1 MEQYKKNKK
10 IFFVGIDP
18 GIKYSGIATIDINKK
33 ILNHSKIDSKN
44 LLKFANEVEK
54 ILKKYKPLMTAVENV
69 FTKKSPREAFKL
81 CENRGVVIF
90 LLEKNK
96 LNYINV
102 YTQEWKKALT
112 GYGKAKS
119 YQVKFMLKKFLKGS
133 LKDKIS
139 EHELDALSLAYFAL
153 TRCSIE

>member
-1 MEQYKKNKK
+1 
-10 IFFVGIDP
+10 
-18 GIKYSGIATIDINKK
+18 
-33 ILNHSKIDSKN
+33 
-44 LLKFANEVEK
+44 
-54 ILKKYKPLMTAVENV
+54 MTAVESV
-69 FTKKSPREAFKL
+69 FTKRNPREALKL
-81 CENRGVVIF
+81 CENRGVIIF

-102 YTQEWKKALT
+102 HTQEWKKALT

-119 YQVKFMLKKFLKGS
+119 YQVKFMLEKILKGN
-133 LKDKIS
+133 LKNKLS